1 MDVELPD
8 GTVIE
13 DVPEGTTKAQLM
25 AKLKAG
31 GYDVSKLM
39 PAQPGFFGAVE
50 EYFTKPVA
58 PAPANLQAQGYDPL
72 AGYAERVAGNVPQDV
87 MNIAQGF
94 TPEAMGALGSA
105 IYNRPLQT
113 AADVGSAALQG
124 AGQFLASPLETFA
137 NAPVSTA
144 MGLQGAQLARMP
156 GRVAANVLAEA
167 VYPKFRAAKSPTN
180 RMLLDVFGKPEIQ
193 AALQEAPEG
202 FSVPQ
207 ALADVNAP
215 QAQAVAKQA
224 MSLVPEET
232 RAGQI
237 AQGQARLEALSKIG
251 RTPEELAAAEE
262 ARSTAGATN
271 YRAALA
277 QAAPQIPEEFFNRPT
292 VAAAN
297 KVADSIEAET
307 GRAATP
313 MERLHNIKTGLDDVL
328 RNPDKHGFPGLT
340 KAMKDTRA
348 EFIDYLNTVP
358 EYAKA
363 RADFAA
369 QSVPIN
375 KMQVGQ
381 ELIKAATEPV
391 TEGATRAGMFA
402 RAVEEAPKTIKKAT
416 GQQFFDKLED
426 VLSSEE
432 MDIVNN
438 VRDQF
443 RRDKLADEQA
453 RLGAKSAPEVEEL
466 ASAKITPSLN
476 IPFLNRTWTIA
487 NTLIKRSLGRIDEK
501 LATEIGMM
509 MQDPA
514 ELNRAIAK
522 ARRYAKETEQGAQK
536 LRERRQRIMQVT
548 PTRAISG
555 AVSVQ
560 NTMSPENRNA
570 MAR

>member
-1 MDVELPD
+1 M
-8 GTVIE
+8 
-13 DVPEGTTKAQLM
+13 
-25 AKLKAG
+25 
-31 GYDVSKLM
+31 
-39 PAQPGFFGAVE
+39 GF
-50 EYFTKPVA
+50 
-58 PAPANLQAQGYDPL
+58 QA
-72 AGYAERVAGNVPQDV
+72 
-87 MNIAQGF
+87 
-94 TPEAMGALGSA
+94 
-105 IYNRPLQT
+105 
-113 AADVGSAALQG
+113 
-124 AGQFLASPLETFA
+124 
-137 NAPVSTA
+137 
-144 MGLQGAQLARMP
+144 AQLARMP
-156 GRVAANVLAEA
+156 GRAAANVLAET

-224 MSLVPEET
+224 MSLVPEQT

-292 VAAAN
+292 VTAAN

-313 MERLHNIKTGLDDVL
+313 MERLHNIKTGLDEVL
-328 RNPDKHGFPGLT
+328 RNPDKHGFPALT

-381 ELIKAATEPV
+381 ELLKAATEPV

-426 VLSSEE
+426 VLSPEE

-453 RLGAKSAPEVEEL
+453 KLGAKSAPEVEEL

-487 NTLIKRSLGRIDEK
+487 NTLIKRSLGKIDEK

-514 ELNRAIAK
+514 ELNRAIAR
-522 ARRYAKETEQGAQK
+522 ARRYAKETEQGVERLKA
-536 LRERRQRIMQVT
+536 RRQRITQVT
-548 PTRAISG
+548 PKKVISG

>member
-1 MDVELPD
+1 
-8 GTVIE
+8 
-13 DVPEGTTKAQLM
+13 
-25 AKLKAG
+25 
-31 GYDVSKLM
+31 M
-39 PAQPGFFGAVE
+39 PAQPADESGKFRFASPETEKAGLGLIEQATEAAVKYLGE
-50 EYFTKPVA
+50 PAEAAAAKYA
-58 PAPANLQAQGYDPL
+58 PTAYAN
-72 AGYAERVAGNVPQDV
+72 RVLGNVPQDV
-87 MNIAQGF
+87 MNISQGF

-105 IYNRPLQT
+105 MYNQPLQT
-113 AADVGSAALQG
+113 TADIGSAALQG
-124 AGQFLASPLETFA
+124 VGGFLADPLGTFER
-137 NAPVSTA
+137 APISTA
-144 MGLQGAQLARMP
+144 MGFQAAQLARMP
-156 GRVAANVLAEA
+156 GRAAANVLAET

-224 MSLVPEET
+224 MSLVPEQT

-292 VAAAN
+292 VTAAN

-313 MERLHNIKTGLDDVL
+313 MERLHNIKTGLDEVL
-328 RNPDKHGFPGLT
+328 RNPDKHGFPALT

-381 ELIKAATEPV
+381 ELLKAATEPV

-426 VLSSEE
+426 VLSPEE

-453 RLGAKSAPEVEEL
+453 KLGAKSAPEVEEL

-487 NTLIKRSLGRIDEK
+487 NTLIKRSLGKIDEK

-514 ELNRAIAK
+514 ELNRAIAR
-522 ARRYAKETEQGAQK
+522 ARRYAKETEQGVERLKA
-536 LRERRQRIMQVT
+536 RRQRITQVT
-548 PTRAISG
+548 PKKVISG